1 MDLNEIRMQI
11 DDIDT
16 QLLRLFLERMDLSKN
31 VAAYKKKNNMPIFQG
46 DREQQILDRISSLS
60 PKEYRSGAQLLFTNI
75 MDIGKSLQSAQ
86 LHDCSLPE
94 FQVADD
100 DSITGIKVACQGV
113 SGANSEVACDRMFSE
128 PSISF
133 YESFEDVFEA
143 VQKGEVEYGMLP
155 IQNSTA
161 GSVMQTFDLMSRYNF
176 YIHRTISI
184 KIDYCLAVN
193 KGTAFDDITNIYS
206 HEQALKQCSNFLNEN
221 DGIMAIPYSNTA
233 AAAKLVSGSNMP
245 YAALCSEECANI
257 YGLDIIKTDLQ
268 NSDDNYTRFI
278 CIKKNLSIVNG
289 ADIISVSLSIP
300 NTPAALYRLLTKFA
314 VGGLNLLRIESKP
327 IASRN
332 FDVIFY
338 LDFAG
343 SVNDESVAKLLV
355 DLEDDLSFFKFLGN
369 YNEMQEESL

>member
-1 MDLNEIRMQI
+1 MDLNEIRGQI
-11 DDIDT
+11 DNIDT
-16 QLLRLFLERMDLSKN
+16 ELLKLFLDRMELSKS
-31 VAAYKKKNNMPIFQG
+31 VAAYKKENNMPIFQG
-46 DREQQILDRISSLS
+46 DREKQILDRISSLS
-60 PKEYRSGAQLLFTNI
+60 PEEHRGGARLLFTNI
-75 MDIGKSLQSAQ
+75 MDIGKTLQSDQ
-86 LHDCSLPE
+86 LHEVALPE
-94 FQVADD
+94 FPIAGDD
-100 DSITGIKVACQGV
+100 TIKGIKIACQGV
-113 SGANSEVACDRMFSE
+113 SGANSEAACDRMFNE

-133 YESFEDVFEA
+133 YESFEDVFRA
-143 VQKGEVEYGMLP
+143 VQRNEVEYGMLP

-161 GSVMQTFDLMSRYNF
+161 GSVMQTFDLMRRYSF

-184 KIDYCLAVN
+184 KIEYCLAVK
-193 KGTAFDDITNIYS
+193 KGTKFEDITNVYS
-206 HEQALKQCSNFLNEN
+206 HEQALKQCSNFLDEN
-221 DGIMAIPYSNTA
+221 NAIMAIPYSNTA
-233 AAAKLVSGSNMP
+233 AAAKLVSQSDMP

-257 YGLDIIKTDLQ
+257 YGLDIIRTNLQ

-278 CIKKNLSIVNG
+278 CIKKNLSIVED

-343 SVNDESVAKLLV
+343 SVLDESVAKLLL

-369 YNEMQEESL
+369 YNEMQDGIL